1 MEFQHIKLLH
11 FFTIETE
18 LGKAYFMKTDDLY
31 ALCINSQNGSY
42 QRNVKYIILKDQ
54 KVKL

>member
-1 MEFQHIKLLH
+1 MEFQHIKPLQ

-31 ALCINSQNGSY
+31 ALCMNSENATYEIGVVY
-42 QRNVKYIILKDQ
+42 AMLKDQ
-54 KVKL
+54 KVKP